1 MDLLIDF
8 YKELDTLNLIIFWGI
23 IIVIILVIILIII
36 LICKKRKQKNIEDN
50 NHDNHSLGEI
60 PIKKE
65 TIDILP
71 TSEIKQ
77 EEISSVVLLHE
88 ENKISEEPIRKLSN
102 LEEQQTLF
110 PENNILKEKQE
121 NNTFPKMENNGIN
134 EVTQTNS
141 EKKITSPIEIPS
153 KPYQKNVL
161 REMSLSQTSPIGI
174 NRYVPQEN
182 NKDKMIKDLDEALNN
197 KDFINASNEIE
208 IKNNK
213 TNNYIEKTNEE
224 QKNLN
229 TETKIYSNNQIKEE
243 IPAQTK
249 ENQRKIINESK
260 NGYTEFSTPA
270 RDLLINNSIINDN
283 TKISDSEKY
292 LEEVSKKLS
301 NAEIPSEIER
311 TIYEIKQEEDAIIS
325 YKELMEKKDS
335 IQTIDEE
342 DAIISIEELMNKN
355 LQKVDESKEE
365 SKLYNINEE
374 EANEN
379 FIKELKQFRNDL

>member
-102 LEEQQTLF
+102 IEEQQTLF

-121 NNTFPKMENNGIN
+121 NNTFSKMENNGVN

-213 TNNYIEKTNEE
+213 TNNYIEKTNEK

-260 NGYTEFSTPA
+260 NGYTELPTPA

-335 IQTIDEE
+335 IQTVDEE

-355 LQKVDESKEE
+355 SQKVDESKEE